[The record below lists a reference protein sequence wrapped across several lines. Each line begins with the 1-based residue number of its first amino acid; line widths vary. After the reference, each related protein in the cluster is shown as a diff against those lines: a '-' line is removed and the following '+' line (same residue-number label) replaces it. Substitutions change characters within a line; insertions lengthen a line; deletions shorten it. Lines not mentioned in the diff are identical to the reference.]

1 MTQICQSHDAGH
13 DLVCLLDAA
22 AGIYGAPGDAT
33 ALAIAKALRGART
46 LAGRTPGDPPA
57 ALKFLPQALEALPPG
72 PLAGPVRA
80 CADSL
85 PWADRSLAKSDGMAG
100 SRAYVEIAGPG
111 GVVLSDA
118 LRFGFYLQSPRHFYP
133 SHSHE
138 AAERYHTLSGASEW
152 QKDDTPFQAMA
163 PGTTILH
170 APWQRHATK
179 TGREALLALWVW
191 TGNLDFGTYRI
202 YDSRP

>member
-1 MTQICQSHDAGH
+1 MTQICETHKARDR
-13 DLVCLLDAA
+13 LVCLLDAA

-33 ALAIAKALRGART
+33 ALAIAQGLCAARDLT
-46 LAGRTPGDPPA
+46 GRVPGDPPA
-57 ALKFLPQALEALPPG
+57 ALRFLPQVLEALPPG
-72 PLAGPVRA
+72 PLAEPVRA
-80 CADSL
+80 CAGSL

-100 SRAYVEIAGPG
+100 SRAYVEIAGPD
-111 GVVLSDA
+111 GVVLSDT
-118 LRFGFYLQSPRHFYP
+118 LRFGFYLQSPGHFYAQ
-133 SHSHE
+133 HSHE
-138 AAERYHTLSGASEW
+138 AAERYHTLSGASSW
-152 QKDDTPFQAMA
+152 QKDDAPFQAMA